1 MVLIAVTQICSSGN
15 ILRNLEIC
23 RTVIRNASKAG
34 ARCVFLPEASDF
46 IAANAEESIALTHT
60 PECAQFVEGIK
71 EAAQMNKVHVN
82 VGVHELPLNKDSRR
96 ISNSSLW
103 IDEFGSIAQRYRK
116 LHLFDVDIKDGPI
129 IKESNST
136 EPGDKIVE
144 PFDSP
149 AGKIGMAICFDLRF
163 PELSLNLTRR
173 GAEILLY
180 PSAFAVRTGVAH
192 WETLL
197 RARAIENSAWVI
209 AAAQAGNH
217 NEKRVSYGHAMVVD
231 PWGSVVAQ
239 ASDVNNQE
247 AKFVLAD
254 IDLKVTEQV
263 RRGMPLIRRT
273 DVYPEI

>member
-1 MVLIAVTQICSSGN
+1 MVFVAAAQICSTGN
-15 ILRNLEIC
+15 ILKNLEIC
-23 RTVIRNASKAG
+23 RTVIRKASQAG

-46 IAANAEESIALTHT
+46 IAMNAQESVALTHS
-60 PECAQFVEGIK
+60 PECSQFVEGIQ
-71 EAAQMNKVHVN
+71 EAARTNQVHIN
-82 VGVHELPLNKDSRR
+82 VGVHELPLQANSKR
-96 ISNSSLW
+96 ISNTSLW
-103 IDEFGSIAQRYRK
+103 IDEQGSIVQRYRK
-116 LHLFDVDIKDGPI
+116 LHLFDVDIKNGPI
-129 IKESNST
+129 IKESDST
-136 EPGDKIVE
+136 EPGKDIVE

-209 AAAQAGNH
+209 AAAQSGNH
-217 NEKRVSYGHAMVVD
+217 NEKRTSYGHTMIID

-239 ASDVNNQE
+239 ASDIGTQE

-254 IDLKVTEQV
+254 IDLAVSKQV
-263 RRGMPLIRRT
+263 RKGMPLIRRT